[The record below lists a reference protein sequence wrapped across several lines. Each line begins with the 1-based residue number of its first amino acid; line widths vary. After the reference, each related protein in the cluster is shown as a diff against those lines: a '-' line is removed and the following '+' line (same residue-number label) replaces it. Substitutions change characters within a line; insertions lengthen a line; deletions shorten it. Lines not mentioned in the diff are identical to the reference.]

1 MTIKSATQRV
11 LTVATLSLIV
21 SASFWP
27 GTASAQ
33 ESDSWKFRLT
43 PYLWFFAMDG
53 TTAALGQDV
62 DVDMSVSDIVD
73 VLNFALSANIELS
86 KGSFFVV
93 LDPMY
98 GEAEAD
104 FVGPGPGPIGGTIDI
119 DLLIADLNVGYT
131 VNENFDIYAGARYYD
146 QDIKVTPNLLPAVS
160 LGDGWTDYLLGIR
173 VRGNLSEK
181 WSFAGKLDGAVGGD
195 SDSALYLQAV
205 FLRHFGSNKHLD
217 LGWRYYDVDYESG
230 SGLGRFKWDV
240 VHSGPVIGFSW
251 EFGG

>member
-1 MTIKSATQRV
+1 MNIKNATQRV

-27 GTASAQ
+27 DTASAQ
-33 ESDSWKFRLT
+33 ESDSWKFRIT
-43 PYLWFFAMDG
+43 PYLWMLGLDG
-53 TTAALGQDV
+53 TTAALGSDADV
-62 DVDMSVSDIVD
+62 DASFSDILD
-73 VLNFALSANIELS
+73 VLNIALFVNMELS
-86 KGSFFVV
+86 KGKFFLVF
-93 LDPMY
+93 DPSY
-98 GEAEAD
+98 SQLEAD
-104 FVGPGPGPIGGTIDI
+104 YAGPGPIGGTIDV
-119 DLLIADLNVGYT
+119 DMVIADLNVGYMI
-131 VNENFDIYAGARYYD
+131 NENFDVYAGARYYD

-160 LGDGWTDYLLGIR
+160 LGDSWTDYLLGIR
-173 VRGNLSEK
+173 FRGNLSEK

-230 SGLGRFKWDV
+230 SGLTRFKWDV
-240 VHSGPVIGFSW
+240 AHSGPVIGFSW